1 MLERGRYSGDLAA
14 VQLLTSELVSNA
26 ILHVGAPFEMMV
38 DTSGGSVRVDVID
51 ARSEDFPRLRD
62 PEPQELAG
70 RGLRMV
76 DRLAT
81 HWGVVEGP
89 EDRRTVWF
97 SFEDIGS

>member
-1 MLERGRYSGDLAA
+1 VLERGRYSGDLAA

-26 ILHVGAPFEMMV
+26 ILHVGAPFEMTV

-51 ARSEDFPRLRD
+51 ARGEDFPRLRD